1 MSKVR
6 PHSVS
11 VKPVPPPA
19 PPVRARAPLTGIVF
33 GLALAGGL
41 VFWTAQRIGEAKTVQ
56 SDVEAKRSADSEKA
70 AALAREPAKV
80 TTVRGVAGTWQPR
93 VELDGTLQAE
103 HEASLGFK
111 VGGLLR
117 RVAVEVGDEVRAG
130 ALLGQLDQGEAV
142 AQSQAAEAQVRAA
155 ESSLALAED
164 GERRTLPLVQ
174 SGSFAEANGVQATR
188 QRELALAQ
196 LDSARAQRAL
206 AVAGVANH
214 TLVAPFAGTITQA
227 PTGIGAVV
235 APGQPLFALVDT
247 SKLKLATTVTEND
260 ANLLIEGADVHV
272 ATERGEIVGRV
283 TAILSTLDARTRRVP
298 VVAEF
303 GNTAKSGPRLRAGAF
318 VRAWVLAREAIPV
331 LRVPHGVL
339 RPGSQDEVLRVDPS
353 TSKLEMRRVVF
364 SVDPDGSLLVRS
376 GIDASDQLVL
386 DPIPEALAGD
396 LVQVASE
403 ATVPSETKEP
413 PPASPGPA
421 GAAKTRAPAPAK
433 PSAAGASPPQPAKAA
448 SPHPATEAV
457 NAPAALPAASAKAG
471 AP

>member
-6 PHSVS
+6 PHPVS
-11 VKPVPPPA
+11 VNPVPPPHPSPPA
-19 PPVRARAPLTGIVF
+19 PARAPLAGIVA
-33 GLALAGGL
+33 GIALAGGL
-41 VFWTAQRIGEAKTVQ
+41 VAWTAQRIGEAKTVQ
-56 SDVEAKRSADSEKA
+56 SGVEARRAADNERA

-80 TTVRGVAGTWQPR
+80 VTVLGIADTWQPR

-117 RVAVEVGDEVRAG
+117 RVGVEVGDEVRAG
-130 ALLGQLDQGEAV
+130 ALLGQLDPSEA
-142 AQSQAAEAQVRAA
+142 AAHAGAAEAQVRAA
-155 ESSLALAED
+155 EASLALAED
-164 GERRTLPLVQ
+164 AERRTLPLVQ

-206 AVAGVANH
+206 AVAGVGNH
-214 TLVAPFAGTITQA
+214 TLVAPFSGTITQA

-247 SKLKLATTVTEND
+247 SKLKLSTTVSEND
-260 ANLLIEGADVHV
+260 ANLLREGAEVHV
-272 ATERGEIVGRV
+272 ANERGEIVGRV

-303 GNTAKSGPRLRAGAF
+303 DNTAKGAPRLRAGSF
-318 VRAWVLAREAIPV
+318 VRAWVQARDVISV

-339 RPGSQDEVLRVDPS
+339 RPGSQDEVLLVDPA
-353 TSKLEMRRVVF
+353 TSKLELRRIVF
-364 SVDPDGSLLVRS
+364 SVGPDGTLLVRS
-376 GIDASDQLVL
+376 GLGATDQVVL
-386 DPIPEALAGD
+386 DPIPEAAAGD
-396 LVQVASE
+396 VVQIE
-403 ATVPSETKEP
+403 
-413 PPASPGPA
+413 
-421 GAAKTRAPAPAK
+421 
-433 PSAAGASPPQPAKAA
+433 SAA
-448 SPHPATEAV
+448 EAV
-457 NAPAALPAASAKAG
+457 PAAGTKPPEPAASAQAG